1 MCSLGPTNQD
11 TERNLGAGAGFALL
25 VYLKSAIFVASD
37 CFRCGGQRRR
47 PCSLAELRVRQ
58 AQSPRNNMDVECEPG
73 CSFSTGSYS
82 GSVREL
88 AGEPAQ
94 HQKNSPLLAFATGS
108 CVVAAAGPWSCFFF
122 FSHVESLLLLI
133 C

>member
-1 MCSLGPTNQD
+1 
-11 TERNLGAGAGFALL
+11 
-25 VYLKSAIFVASD
+25 
-37 CFRCGGQRRR
+37 
-47 PCSLAELRVRQ
+47 
-58 AQSPRNNMDVECEPG
+58 MDVKCAQG

-94 HQKNSPLLAFATGS
+94 HPKNSPMLASRTGS
-108 CVVAAAGPWSCFFF
+108 CVGAAAGPWSCFL

-133 C
+133 CEGSKGDQLHGGGTGLTQVLTGAGSHV